1 MVDSEQVDVEEQSW
15 LNAEVTPELVGFSLD
30 EPSGPNW
37 EVAEMIGWRQDVI
50 VVLLSN
56 AVKKFAQD
64 ELIPEGTSGLLVEAG
79 VAADAED

>member
-37 EVAEMIGWRQDVI
+37 EVAEMIGWR
-50 VVLLSN
+50 
-56 AVKKFAQD
+56 
-64 ELIPEGTSGLLVEAG
+64 
-79 VAADAED
+79 

>member
-1 MVDSEQVDVEEQSW
+1 M
-15 LNAEVTPELVGFSLD
+15 
-30 EPSGPNW
+30 
-37 EVAEMIGWRQDVI
+37 I